1 MIPNQTIRLLILNDE
16 RSEAERLISML
27 NNSGRPVRAQHV
39 DSNEGLEKLLR
50 ENSWDLLIGHDQ
62 TQGLKPQDAIR
73 TIRKYSKDIACI
85 LQTDSTESHTVVE
98 GIKLGAK
105 DVVILDEDQHLLMVI
120 SRELEARSDRERRRI
135 AERAQK
141 EVERRNQQLLDSSRD
156 AIAFIQDG
164 MFLYANDSFAESLG
178 YQSRDEIECMP
189 VIDVVADKDQERIK
203 KFLKDFF
210 LKADESESVT
220 MTFEFI
226 DEQEIAKPLALDIN
240 KALFDD
246 ESCIQFIVGT
256 DIADNQE
263 LEAQIQQIKNQDL
276 ATGLFNKNHLLTT
289 IDHEVDKAIH
299 GVHNCTLMQISIDK
313 FTDTVRDK
321 AGISSLDIAIGE
333 IAHFAK
339 SCLDDGDTLYRYS
352 EETFV
357 LLSHATKSNKAQEN
371 AENLCNKLRDNI
383 IDLNGLTLQFNYH
396 IGIAFI
402 NEISTDANTP
412 IEHAHKAL
420 ERCKQ
425 ENSLAQIY
433 EPEITSNSRH
443 DIAVLVQRALDQ
455 NRFKLLFQPILSLRG
470 SEKEHYEVLLRML
483 DESGTEILPDTFLTE
498 AARTGATTKIDRW
511 VILQS
516 IKTLSEHRQAGH
528 NTQLIIN
535 LSRESMLDATLPDWL
550 KVAFKAI
557 KLPPEA
563 VIFQLKEMDINDHL
577 NVASQF
583 THNLSDAGFTLSV
596 NHFGCALSPMKT
608 LESIAVK
615 YIKIDGSFTQ
625 EIQQNQQDVQSL
637 NELISDLNQKE
648 LITIVPFVE
657 NASVLSKL
665 WQSGVHYIQGFYLQE
680 PVDEMNY
687 DFDTE
692 S

>member
-1 MIPNQTIRLLILNDE
+1 MTPNQTIRLLILNDE

-62 TQGLKPQDAIR
+62 TQKLKPQNAIR
-73 TIRKYSKDIACI
+73 TINKFNKDIACI
-85 LQTDSTESHTVVE
+85 LQTDDNAPHIVVE

-105 DVVILDEDQHLLMVI
+105 DVVVLDEDQHLLMVI
-120 SRELEARSDRERRRI
+120 ARELDARTDRERRRI

-141 EVERRNQQLLDSSRD
+141 EVEKHNQQLLDSSRD
-156 AIAFIQDG
+156 AIAFVQDG

-178 YQSRDEIECMP
+178 YESRDEIECMP
-189 VIDVVADKDQERIK
+189 VIDAVADKDQEHIK

-210 LKADESESVT
+210 LKADVSESVT
-220 MTFEFI
+220 MEFNFI
-226 DEQEIAKPLALDIN
+226 DKQGKTKPLSLNVN
-240 KALFDD
+240 KAQFDD
-246 ESCIQFIVGT
+246 ESCIQFIVSANM
-256 DIADNQE
+256 ADNEE

-276 ATGLFNKNHLLTT
+276 ATGLFNKTHLLST
-289 IDHEVDKAIH
+289 IDTEVDKAIH
-299 GVHNCTLMQISIDK
+299 GDHNCTLMQISIDK
-313 FTDTVRDK
+313 FTETVRDK

-333 IAHFAK
+333 IAHFAQ
-339 SCLDDGDTLYRYS
+339 SCLDESDTLYRYS
-352 EETFV
+352 EESFI

-371 AENLCNKLRDNI
+371 AEALCNKLRGNV

-396 IGIAFI
+396 IGISFI
-402 NEISTDANTP
+402 NEISTDASTP

-420 ERCKQ
+420 ERCKK
-425 ENSLAQIY
+425 ENTLAQIY
-433 EPEITSNSRH
+433 EPEVSSSSRH

-483 DESGTEILPDTFLTE
+483 DESGNEILPDTFLTE
-498 AARTGATTKIDRW
+498 AARRGATTKIDRW

-516 IKTLSEHRQAGH
+516 IKTLAEHRKSGN

-557 KLPPEA
+557 KLPHEA

-577 NVASQF
+577 NVASKF
-583 THNLSDAGFTLSV
+583 TDDLSSVGFTISI

-625 EIQQNQQDVQSL
+625 DIQQNQQDTQSL

-657 NASVLSKL
+657 NASILSKL

-680 PVDEMNY
+680 PAGEMNY